1 MINTGTTAD
10 LLEKN
15 QTTYQE
21 QKRNSDSVTYQR
33 DVSVSNDLM
42 RNYAD
47 KGLFIEQHLADTEV
61 NDTNVNVNAGVDTN
75 PSETTLQF
83 TFDNADFEDEDEQ
96 QNKSSYKIS
105 AKGKIMIVVY
115 ALVVATIIAL
125 IAVNASVLRSMQENI
140 HAKEDAVI
148 ELKTQ
153 TQTLKEELEEVSSE
167 ETIIKKA
174 MEMGMTK

>member
-75 PSETTLQF
+75 PSETTLQ
-83 TFDNADFEDEDEQ
+83 

-140 HAKEDAVI
+140 HAKEDAVT